1 MNGNRASQ
9 SARERDLFLQ
19 ALERPTPAD
28 CAAFL
33 DGACGHDLSLRAAV
47 ESLLRNH
54 KNDAFLETPVVEA
67 PRAEA
72 GRKGPGG
79 TEAITPVTGK
89 PGDRIGRYKLL
100 QEIGEG
106 GVGTVFMA
114 EQEEPVRRRV
124 ALKVIKPGMDT
135 RSIIARFEAERQALA
150 LMDHPNIAKVLD
162 AGATDT
168 GRPYFVMELVRGI
181 RITDYCDQNSL
192 PTRERLLL
200 FIKVCQAIQH
210 AHQKGIIHR
219 DIKPSNI
226 LVTLHDGVPV
236 PKIIDFGIAK
246 AIDQRLTDKTVFT
259 QFQAFIGTPAYM
271 SPEQAEMSGLD
282 IDTRTDVYSLGV
294 LLYEMLTGR
303 TPFDP
308 QELLASGVDGM
319 RRTLREREPLTPS
332 TLLDTMLDAERTTT
346 AQRQQS
352 EPARLA
358 NLIRGD
364 LDWIVMKALEKDRTR
379 RYDTAN
385 DVAMDVQ
392 RHLNDE
398 PILARPPSSLY
409 RFQKLVRRNKLGVA
423 AAGAFTAALVF
434 GLALSTWQYL
444 EKSRAYRRVLAAE
457 AEQRVLREGA
467 QQAQATEAQLR
478 RQAEAQEL
486 AARRRAYAADMN
498 LVQQA
503 LAANNLGRAQELL
516 NAHRP
521 QAGQADLRGWEWR
534 YLWQH
539 CQSDALFTLCQRS
552 NEIQSLA
559 VSHDG
564 RWVAVAEANGE
575 VSVWDLRTREL
586 IERWSAG
593 GGRAGVCF
601 SPTAALLAF
610 TTVDHTAVSG
620 GPPGTAPDRPPP
632 SSIPLETAGRP
643 PFGPPRQR
651 VRLWDATT
659 RRFEGDVLVEGFCR
673 GLAFSA
679 DGQTLMT
686 LTTDTVT
693 LWNVPDRARLRSVSL
708 PGQGRLGMGAG
719 GPPMP
724 GRAALGSSVQASRDL
739 SLAAFALPG
748 GKITLLDLAT
758 GQERWTVQAADEN
771 VMALAFSPDGKV
783 LASGAGFV
791 ESSIRLWE
799 AATGTEIARLEGH
812 RTFVSAL
819 VFWPDGETLASA
831 SGDQTVRLW
840 DVANLSSPPLRPEP
854 MRREFQRPPPQRPG
868 SFFRDRPP
876 RLRMTNVRPLAT
888 LRGHKLEV
896 WSLALLPD
904 NTTLLSGSKDGSVC
918 VWDTTALRRD
928 ATHFKLPAAVRAA
941 CFATDSRSILALDLE
956 GHVVRWQGSDFQERQ
971 PLMDLGTNFLNVL
984 FSEGG
989 RFAAT
994 AAPQSPIRVWDLET
1008 QTLLREFA
1016 SGGGPAFPVAF
1027 LPRSDHLVTGQM
1039 PGGLFR
1045 EWEVATGREVRSW
1058 RSGASPGPPRANAF
1072 SPDGQWFVAMDDDGR
1087 GRLLNVP
1094 AGQETNLDLDLKQ
1107 ISQVAFSP
1115 HGRLFAVGSRLG
1127 TGAVWETAT
1136 ARRIATLHGFL
1147 QGMSSV
1153 TFSPD
1158 GTRLAIGGDGNE
1170 AIKLWDVESFQELLT
1185 LEGEGSIFQSTM
1197 FSPDGTVLASRN
1209 SQGAM
1214 HLWRAPS
1221 LEETEK
1227 LEARSR

>member
-1 MNGNRASQ
+1 M
-9 SARERDLFLQ
+9 
-19 ALERPTPAD
+19 PAD
-28 CAAFL
+28 RAAFL
-33 DGACGHDLSLRAAV
+33 DRACAHDPSLRAAV
-47 ESLLRNH
+47 EALLRH
-54 KNDAFLETPVVEA
+54 HRDDASLETPVVPA
-67 PRAEA
+67 ARPDAVQ
-72 GRKGPGG
+72 KGPGG
-79 TEAITPVTGK
+79 TVAITPATER

-135 RSIIARFEAERQALA
+135 KAVIGRFEIERQALA

-162 AGATDT
+162 AGTTEA

-181 RITDYCDQNSL
+181 RITDYCDQNHL

-294 LLYEMLTGR
+294 LLYEMLTGK
-303 TPFDP
+303 TPFDA
-308 QELLASGVDGM
+308 QELLASGLDGM
-319 RRTLREREPLTPS
+319 RRTLREREPVTPS
-332 TLLDTMLDAERTTT
+332 ILLDTMLDAERTTT

-358 NLIRGD
+358 SLIRGD

-379 RYDTAN
+379 RYDTASYL
-385 DVAMDVQ
+385 AMDVQ

-398 PILARPPSSLY
+398 PILARPPSRLY
-409 RFQKLVRRNKLGVA
+409 RFQKLVRRNKLAFA
-423 AAGAFTAALVF
+423 AASAFAAALVL
-434 GLALSTWQYL
+434 GLAFSTWQYL
-444 EKSRAYRRVLAAE
+444 EKSEAYRRASGAE
-457 AEQRVLREGA
+457 AEQRRLRESA
-467 QQAQATEAQLR
+467 QQAQATEARLR
-478 RQAEAQEL
+478 REAETQEL

-521 QAGQADLRGWEWR
+521 QAGQPDLRGWEWR

-552 NEIQSLA
+552 NEVQSLA

-564 RWVAVAEANGE
+564 RWVAVGEADGQ
-575 VSVWDLRTREL
+575 VSVWDLRTREAVD
-586 IERWSAG
+586 RWSTG
-593 GGRAGVCF
+593 GGRGMMCF
-601 SPTAALLAF
+601 SPTAPLLAF
-610 TTVDHTAVSG
+610 STANHAATPA
-620 GPPGTAPDRPPP
+620 GPPGMVPDRPLPT
-632 SSIPLETAGRP
+632 SGTNQTAGPP

-651 VRLWDATT
+651 VRFWDATT
-659 RRFEGDVLVEGFCR
+659 RRVEGDVAVEGSCR
-673 GLAFSA
+673 GLTFSA

-686 LTTDTVT
+686 LTGERVT
-693 LWNVPDRARLRSVSL
+693 LWSVSDRTQLRSVSV
-708 PGQGRLGMGAG
+708 PGTAAPGPAAFGAG
-719 GPPMP
+719 
-724 GRAALGSSVQASRDL
+724 AQVSRDL

-748 GKITLLDLAT
+748 GKIRLLDLAT
-758 GQERWTVQAADEN
+758 GQERWNAQAAGEN
-771 VMALAFSPDGKV
+771 VLALAFSPDGNL

-791 ESSIRLWE
+791 ESVIRLWDV
-799 AATGTEIARLEGH
+799 ATGMEIARLEGH
-812 RTFVSAL
+812 RTFVHAL

-840 DVANLSSPPLRPEP
+840 DVANLGLLPPRPEP
-854 MRREFQRPPPQRPG
+854 IRGDTPRPSGQRGGAP
-868 SFFRDRPP
+868 FRNRPP
-876 RLRMTNVRPLAT
+876 RPRMANIRPFAT

-904 NTTLLSGSKDGSVC
+904 NTTLLSGSKDGSVY

-928 ATHFKLPAAVRAA
+928 STHFTLPGTVRDALFAA
-941 CFATDSRSILALDLE
+941 DSHSILGLDPE
-956 GHVVRWQGSDFQERQ
+956 GRVQRWQGADFQDKQ
-971 PLMDLGTNFLNVL
+971 PLAELGTNLFNVL
-984 FSEGG
+984 FSRTG
-989 RFAAT
+989 RFVVAHT
-994 AAPQSPIRVWDLET
+994 PQGGIQAWDLQAQARLPE
-1008 QTLLREFA
+1008 LMPERGRLM
-1016 SGGGPAFPVAF
+1016 PLAF
-1027 LPRSDHLVTGQM
+1027 LARSEHLVTREMPGGLCREWDMATGHEVRSWGSAASPGFRRASAFSPDEQWTVELGDDGAGRLRSLVTGQETD
-1039 PGGLFR
+1039 LDLNLKQISH
-1045 EWEVATGREVRSW
+1045 V
-1058 RSGASPGPPRANAF
+1058 AF
-1072 SPDGQWFVAMDDDGR
+1072 SPDGR
-1087 GRLLNVP
+1087 R
-1094 AGQETNLDLDLKQ
+1094 
-1107 ISQVAFSP
+1107 
-1115 HGRLFAVGSRLG
+1115 FAAVSRLG
-1127 TGAVWETAT
+1127 TGGLWETAT
-1136 ARRIATLHGFL
+1136 GRRIAMLHGFL
-1147 QGMSSV
+1147 QGMNSV
-1153 TFSPD
+1153 AFSPD

-1170 AIKLWDVESFQELLT
+1170 AIKLWDLESLQELLT
-1185 LEGEGSIFQSTM
+1185 LEGEGSIFLSSA
-1197 FSPDGTVLASRN
+1197 FSPDGDLLASRN
-1209 SQGAM
+1209 GQGTL
-1214 HLWRAPS
+1214 HVWRAPS
-1221 LEETEK
+1221 WAEIAKIED
-1227 LEARSR
+1227 RSR

>member
-1 MNGNRASQ
+1 MNGNPAKS
-9 SARERDLFLQ
+9 SARERDVFLQ
-19 ALERPTPAD
+19 ALEQPTPAD
-28 CAAFL
+28 RAAFL
-33 DGACGHDLSLRAAV
+33 NEACGDDPSLRASV

-54 KNDAFLETPVVEA
+54 QNDAFLETPAVEA
-67 PRAEA
+67 PRVEA
-72 GRKGPGG
+72 SGRGPAG
-79 TEAITPVTGK
+79 TAAMALGTGR

-162 AGATDT
+162 AGATDS

-181 RITDYCDQNSL
+181 RITDYCDQNHL

-219 DIKPSNI
+219 DVKPSNI

-282 IDTRTDVYSLGV
+282 VDTRTDVYGLGV

-308 QELLASGVDGM
+308 QELLDSGLDGM
-319 RRTLREREPLTPS
+319 RRTIREREPLTPS

-346 AQRQQS
+346 ARRQQS

-358 NLIRGD
+358 SLIRGD

-385 DVAMDVQ
+385 DLAMDVQ
-392 RHLNDE
+392 RHLSDE
-398 PILARPPSSLY
+398 PILARPPSRLY
-409 RFQKLVRRNKLGVA
+409 RFQKLVRRNKLAAIAAGAVA
-423 AAGAFTAALVF
+423 AALVL

-444 EKSRAYRRVLAAE
+444 EKSSAYQRVLAAE
-457 AEQRVLREGA
+457 AEQRVLREAA

-503 LAANNLGRAQELL
+503 LAANNLGRAQEVL

-521 QAGQADLRGWEWR
+521 LPGQTDLRGWEWR

-564 RWVAVAEANGE
+564 RWAAVAEANGD
-575 VSVWDLRTREL
+575 VSVWDLRTRQAV
-586 IERWSAG
+586 ERWSSG
-593 GGRAGVCF
+593 GGRVAICF
-601 SPTAALLAF
+601 SPTEALLAF
-610 TTVDHTAVSG
+610 NTPDHTMAPG
-620 GPPGTAPDRPPP
+620 GPPGMAPGPPPP
-632 SSIPLETAGRP
+632 SSSSPDASGP
-643 PFGPPRQR
+643 PRFGPPRQR

-659 RRFEGDVLVEGFCR
+659 RQLAGDVLVAGSCQ
-673 GLAFSA
+673 GLAFSP

-686 LTTDTVT
+686 LTPNGVT
-693 LWNVPDRARLRSVSL
+693 LWRVSDRTQLEQVALAGSSS
-708 PGQGRLGMGAG
+708 PGMGAG
-719 GPPMP
+719 GPPQV
-724 GRAALGSSVQASRDL
+724 GRGGLGSSVQASRDL
-739 SLAAFALPG
+739 SLAAFALPK
-748 GKITLLDLAT
+748 GKITLLDLST
-758 GQERWTVQAADEN
+758 GQERWTVQAADEE
-771 VMALAFSPDGKV
+771 VMALAFSPDSKV

-791 ESSIRLWE
+791 ESAIRLWDVT
-799 AATGTEIARLEGH
+799 TGTEIARLEGH

-819 VFWPDGETLASA
+819 VFWPDGKTLASA

-840 DVANLSSPPLRPEP
+840 DVADLGSLPIRAEP
-854 MRREFQRPPPQRPG
+854 MRREVQRPPPQRG
-868 SFFRDRPP
+868 GMFSRERPP
-876 RLRMTNVRPLAT
+876 RPRMINVRPLAT

-904 NTTLLSGSKDGSVC
+904 NTTLISGSKDGSVC

-928 ATHFKLPAAVRAA
+928 ATHFKLPAGVRAA
-941 CFATDSRSILALDLE
+941 AFAADSQSILALDRE
-956 GHVVRWQGSDFQERQ
+956 GQVVRWQGSDFQERQ
-971 PLMDLGTNFLNVL
+971 VLIDLGTNVLNLL

-989 RFAAT
+989 RWVAT
-994 AAPQSPIRVWDLET
+994 AAPRSPIRVWDLET
-1008 QTLLREFA
+1008 QTLLHEFT
-1016 SGGGPAFPVAF
+1016 STEGPAFPVAF
-1027 LPRSDHLVTGQM
+1027 LPRSDHLVIRHI
-1039 PGGLFR
+1039 PAGLFR
-1045 EWEVATGREVRSW
+1045 EWEVTTGHEVRSW
-1058 RSGASPGPPRANAF
+1058 RSAPAPGFGGMIACSA
-1072 SPDGQWFVAMDDDGR
+1072 DGQWFVELREAGK
-1087 GRLLNVP
+1087 GRLRNLAN
-1094 AGQETNLDLDLKQ
+1094 GQETDLDLDLKQ
-1107 ISQVAFSP
+1107 LSQVAFSP
-1115 HGRLFAVGSRLG
+1115 DGKLLAAASRLG
-1127 TGAVWETAT
+1127 SGGVWDTGTT
-1136 ARRIATLHGFL
+1136 RRVAALHGFL
-1147 QGMSSV
+1147 QGMSS
-1153 TFSPD
+1153 TAFSPD

-1170 AIKLWDVESFQELLT
+1170 AIKLWDAESFQELLT
-1185 LEGEGSIFQSTM
+1185 LEGEGSIFLSTS
-1197 FSPDGTVLASRN
+1197 FSPDGSLLGSRN
-1209 SQGAM
+1209 SQGTL

-1221 LEETEK
+1221 LEEIGK
-1227 LEARSR
+1227 LEAHSR